1 MRLKYGRSNLELSIH
16 GEPVLIK
23 YKEPSPGVNRDSF
36 FQEMENCILS
46 ILPSIKTGITIGIVV
61 ADKTRLSEYQKYLPW
76 VIDSIT
82 ASLDQPV
89 KIRFYVAYGTHP
101 RQSDKESLDAYGES
115 YLNYDFIH
123 HNSETSEFDNLGK
136 TTFGTE
142 ALINKDTLKCD
153 IIITFGAISHHYFAG
168 FGGGRKLM
176 FPGLG
181 AKKSILHNHSLFLN
195 FKENKLRSKCNSGIL
210 TGNPVAEDL
219 KEIYNKLPVTIGIH
233 SILNSRGEVVKLY
246 VGKNYK
252 IFERACSFYESHY
265 KINTTQKY
273 DLVIASAG
281 GYPKDINFIQ
291 SHKSLHNAASIV
303 KDGGTLILLA
313 KCKDGIGNNS
323 FLELIAGNGWNDL
336 FSKMAIRYENNA
348 GTALALMQKTNR
360 IKVFVVT
367 SLPDNTCQQLNMKKI
382 NINDVQLIIDNS
394 TNSIAFIPHASFI
407 YS

>member
-1 MRLKYGRSNLELSIH
+1 MRLKYGGGNLELSIH

-23 YKEPSPGVNRDSF
+23 YKEPSPGFNKDSF
-36 FQEMENCILS
+36 FQEMENCLLS
-46 ILPSIKTGITIGIVV
+46 ILPSSKTKIKIGIVL
-61 ADKTRLSEYQKYLPW
+61 ADKTRLSEYHKFLPW

-82 ASLDQPV
+82 AILDQPF
-89 KIRFYVAYGTHP
+89 KIQFFIAYGTHP
-101 RQSDKESLDAYGES
+101 KQSDKESIEAYGES

-142 ALINKDTLKCD
+142 ASINKDILKCD

-195 FKENKLRSKCNSGIL
+195 FKETKLQSKCNSGIL
-210 TGNPVAEDL
+210 TENPVAEDL

-233 SILNSRGEVVKLY
+233 SILNSKGEVVKLY
-246 VGKNYK
+246 VGKDYQT
-252 IFERACSFYESHY
+252 FERACSFYESHY
-265 KINTTQKY
+265 KISTTQKY

-303 KDGGTLILLA
+303 KDGGTLLLLA
-313 KCKDGIGNNS
+313 ECKDGIGNNS
-323 FLELIAGNGWNDL
+323 FLELINYRGWNDL
-336 FSKMAIRYENNA
+336 FSKMTTHYENNA

-367 SLPDNTCQQLNMKKI
+367 SLPENICQQLNMQKI
-382 NINDVQLIIDNS
+382 NINDVQLIIDSN
-394 TNSIAFIPHASFI
+394 TNNIAFIPNASFI